1 MPTGASS
8 RPMGMALP
16 TEVIDDPTGRGTVR
30 GAFDNDGPP
39 RAAARP
45 LARYDR
51 CLPKETSG
59 DYTPIMRETPRRKTG
74 TRIYSAPSSKRK
86 I

>member
-16 TEVIDDPTGRGTVR
+16 TEVIDETLQAGTVR
-30 GAFDNDGPP
+30 GAFDNDGP
-39 RAAARP
+39 RRRRDP